1 MSAFELLRLALSRLR
16 TSRLRAALTMLGVI
30 IGVASVVAL
39 VGVGQGTTTN
49 ITDRL
54 ASLGTNLLTIS
65 PTTQSSD
72 GSTTLSLEDAD
83 AIAELD
89 TVAGV
94 APEVTTSLDVTA
106 GTESTTTTVIGTTA
120 AYAAV
125 RAYDVWQGTFLTE
138 VSVDRELRV
147 AVLGASTA
155 DTLGLDAGDVGSEI
169 SIAGIPFQVIGILQ
183 PKGGSGFQDPD
194 DEVIVPV
201 AVVQKYFVGGDSV
214 RTIGVSVAPSA
225 DMTTTNA
232 EITAL
237 LRQRHELASDAEDDF
252 SVFDQTQL
260 LDAASSIS
268 GTLTLL
274 LGGIASISLVV
285 GGIGIMNIMLVSVR
299 ERTREIGIRKA
310 VGARGRDILAQ
321 FLVEALTLSLLG
333 GLIGIGLGLAVS
345 ALIGQIAG
353 WGFVFNPTTVVVA
366 VLFSLLVGVVFGVWP
381 ARQAARLDPIGA
393 LRYE

>member
-1 MSAFELLRLALSRLR
+1 MSALELLRLALSRLR

-39 VGVGQGTTTN
+39 VGVGQGTTSN
-49 ITDRL
+49 ITNRL
-54 ASLGTNLLTIS
+54 AGLGTNLLTIS
-65 PTTQSSD
+65 PTTQGSD
-72 GSTTLSLEDAD
+72 GSTSLDLEDAD
-83 AIAELD
+83 AIAELGS
-89 TVAGV
+89 VAGV
-94 APEVTTSLDVTA
+94 APEVTTSVDVTA
-106 GTESTTTTVIGTTA
+106 GSESTTTTVVGTTA
-120 AYAAV
+120 AYATV
-125 RAYDVWQGTFLTE
+125 RAFDVWQGTFLTD

-155 DTLGLDAGDVGSEI
+155 DTLGLDASDLGTEI
-169 SIAGIPFQVIGILQ
+169 SIAGIPFQVVGMLQ

-194 DEVIVPV
+194 DQVIVPV
-201 AVVQKYFVGGDSV
+201 AAVQKYFVGGDSV
-214 RTIGVSVAPSA
+214 RTIGVTVSPTA
-225 DMTTTNA
+225 DMTTTKA

-237 LRQRHELASDAEDDF
+237 LRARHELATGADDDF

-333 GLIGIGLGLAVS
+333 GLIGIAVGLAAS
-345 ALIGQIAG
+345 AVIGQLAG
-353 WGFVFNPTTVVVA
+353 WGFAFSPTTVVVA